1 VSCPPGRAP
10 AIRQYDRAIAAQAWR
25 DVLPG
30 RYGICM
36 SAQPIRDAG
45 PADPAGI
52 LELLPASWHAEFLA
66 EYRAALEDAQE
77 VRHWPQLAAL
87 LRRWQLRA
95 IAYSDPDFEAAM
107 QEARDARP
115 EDLIPVHGRADR
127 G

>member
-1 VSCPPGRAP
+1 
-10 AIRQYDRAIAAQAWR
+10 
-25 DVLPG
+25 
-30 RYGICM
+30 M

-45 PADPAGI
+45 PADPARI
-52 LELLPASWHAEFLA
+52 LELLPASWQAEFLA

-87 LRRWQLRA
+87 LHRWQLRA
-95 IAYSDPDFEAAM
+95 SAYSDPDFEAAM

-115 EDLIPVHGRADR
+115 EDLIPVPGWADR